1 VSEVKITPTAQL
13 AILGALLA
21 AIIAILAAEAPEIR
35 RYLSI
40 RSM

>member
-1 VSEVKITPTAQL
+1 VKDVKISPAAQL
-13 AILGALLA
+13 VGGIIIVGGVA
-21 AIIAILAAEAPEIR
+21 AVVAAELPEIR

>member
-1 VSEVKITPTAQL
+1 MKEIKVSPTAQL

-21 AIIAILAAEAPEIR
+21 AIAAILAAELPELR

>member
-21 AIIAILAAEAPEIR
+21 AIVAILAAEAPEIR

>member
-1 VSEVKITPTAQL
+1 MSIKVLGLIIVG
-13 AILGALLA
+13 AIAALV
-21 AIIAILAAEAPEIR
+21 AAELPELR

>member
-1 VSEVKITPTAQL
+1 MKVSPGLIAGIIIVGGV
-13 AILGALLA
+13 GALV
-21 AIIAILAAEAPEIR
+21 AAELPEIR

>member
-1 VSEVKITPTAQL
+1 MKEVKVPPTAQL
-13 AILGALLA
+13 VALLA
-21 AIIAILAAEAPEIR
+21 VLGAILALIAAEAPEIR

>member
-1 VSEVKITPTAQL
+1 MKEIRVTPTAQL
-13 AILGALLA
+13 VLLLLILSGVGL
-21 AIIAILAAEAPEIR
+21 ILAAQAPEIR

>member
-1 VSEVKITPTAQL
+1 MNDVKISTTAQL
-13 AILGALLA
+13 VALLA
-21 AIIAILAAEAPEIR
+21 VLGAIAALIAAEAPEIR

>member
-1 VSEVKITPTAQL
+1 MKDVHVSPTAQL
-13 AILGALLA
+13 VALLA
-21 AIIAILAAEAPEIR
+21 VLGAILALIAAEAPEIR

>member
-1 VSEVKITPTAQL
+1 VTELKISPTAQ
-13 AILGALLA
+13 IVALLA
-21 AIIAILAAEAPEIR
+21 VLGAILAIIAAEAPEIR

>member
-1 VSEVKITPTAQL
+1 MKVSPGLVAGIIVVGGVA
-13 AILGALLA
+13 ALVP
-21 AIIAILAAEAPEIR
+21 AEQPAIR

>member
-1 VSEVKITPTAQL
+1 VKEIKISPAAQL
-13 AILGALLA
+13 VILGALVA
-21 AIIAILAAEAPEIR
+21 AIVALLAAEAPELR

>member
-1 VSEVKITPTAQL
+1 VKEIKVTPTAQL

-21 AIIAILAAEAPEIR
+21 AIAAIVAAELPELR

>member
-1 VSEVKITPTAQL
+1 VTEIKIGPTAQL
-13 AILGALLA
+13 VALLAILGG
-21 AIIAILAAEAPEIR
+21 ILALIAAELPEIR

>member
-13 AILGALLA
+13 AIVGVLLA
-21 AIIAILAAEAPEIR
+21 AVAAIVAAELPEIR

>member
-1 VSEVKITPTAQL
+1 MKEIKVTPTAQL

-21 AIIAILAAEAPEIR
+21 AIAAIVAAELPELR

>member
-1 VSEVKITPTAQL
+1 MKEVKVSPTVQL
-13 AILGALLA
+13 VGLLAVLGAIVAL
-21 AIIAILAAEAPEIR
+21 IAAEAPEIR

>member
-1 VSEVKITPTAQL
+1 MKEIKVTPTAQL
-13 AILGALLA
+13 VILGALLA
-21 AIIAILAAEAPEIR
+21 AIAALFAAELPELR

>member
-1 VSEVKITPTAQL
+1 VKEIKVTPAAQL
-13 AILGALLA
+13 AILGALVA
-21 AIIAILAAEAPEIR
+21 AILALLAAEAPELR

>member
-1 VSEVKITPTAQL
+1 MKEIRVTPTAQL
-13 AILGALLA
+13 VLLA
-21 AIIAILAAEAPEIR
+21 LIVSGVGLILAAQAPEIR

>member
-1 VSEVKITPTAQL
+1 MKEIKVTPTAQL
-13 AILGALLA
+13 AILGVLLA
-21 AIIAILAAEAPEIR
+21 AIAAILAAELPELR

>member
-1 VSEVKITPTAQL
+1 MKEIKVSPTAQL

-21 AIIAILAAEAPEIR
+21 AIAAIVAAELPELR

>member
-1 VSEVKITPTAQL
+1 VKEIKLTPTVQL
-13 AILGALLA
+13 AVLGALLA
-21 AIIAILAAEAPEIR
+21 AILALIAAEAPELR